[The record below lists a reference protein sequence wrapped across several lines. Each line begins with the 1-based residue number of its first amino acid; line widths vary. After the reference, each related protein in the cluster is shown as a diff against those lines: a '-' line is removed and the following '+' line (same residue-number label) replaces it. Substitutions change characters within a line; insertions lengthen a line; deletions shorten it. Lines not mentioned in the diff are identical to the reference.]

1 MIETQPMMVQ
11 ANLIPIN
18 KPLLD
23 EEEVK
28 VVSQILRSGAL
39 TGRTERIDSH
49 VGKFEKRFAEFV
61 KAKHAFAVNSGTSAL
76 YLSLL
81 ASGVGRKHEVIV
93 PSFTF
98 VSTAESVLLAG
109 AEPVFVDIHPQTY
122 NIDPDE
128 IEKAISRKTK
138 AIIPVDLYGLPAD
151 MKPIREIADD
161 HDLVVVEDA
170 AQAHGARYQG
180 LPTGRFAHLACW
192 SFYAS
197 KNMTTGEGG
206 MITTNDDRYQD
217 NIPYMRTHG
226 EKEEYV
232 STMLGG
238 NFRMPEMEAAIG
250 NVQLS
255 KLPAF
260 LQARNRNASRLAE
273 RLEDSETIQLP
284 TVSKGYKHSWYL
296 FTIKLKGA
304 NEKTRDQIVEKLRN
318 QGIGATVYYRCPIH
332 LMPLYSGFRTSSL
345 AHTEDAAK
353 HVISLPIHPAVT
365 PEQIDS
371 IAQSMQKV
379 LESKRDP

>member
-1 MIETQPMMVQ
+1 MIKTQRMMVL

-28 VVSQILRSGAL
+28 IVSHVLRSCAL
-39 TGRTERIDSH
+39 TGRTERVGSH
-49 VGKFEKRFAEFV
+49 VGKFEKRYAKFV
-61 KAKHAFAVNSGTSAL
+61 KAKHAFAVNSGTAAL

-81 ASGVGRKHEVIV
+81 ASGVERRHEVIV

-98 VSTAESVLLAG
+98 VSTAESVLLVG
-109 AEPVFVDIHPQTY
+109 AEPVFADIHPQTY
-122 NIDPDE
+122 NIDPDQ
-128 IEKAISRKTK
+128 IERAISTRTK

-161 HDLVVVEDA
+161 HNLVVVEDA
-170 AQAHGARYQG
+170 AQAHGAQYRG
-180 LPTGRFAHLACW
+180 HPTGHFAEVACW

-206 MITTNDDRYQD
+206 MITTNDDQYQD
-217 NIPYMRTHG
+217 VIPYMRTHG

-255 KLPAF
+255 KLPTF
-260 LQARNRNASRLAE
+260 LKARRQNASRLAE
-273 RLEDSETIQLP
+273 RLEDLETIQLP
-284 TVSKGYKHSWYL
+284 TVNKGFKHSWYL

-304 NEKTRDQIVEKLRN
+304 NEKTRDHIVEKLRN

-332 LMPLYSGFRTSSL
+332 LMPLYSGFRKGSL
-345 AHTEDAAK
+345 SNTEAAAK
-353 HVISLPIHPAVT
+353 LVLSLPIHPAVT
-365 PEQIDS
+365 SEQIDY
-371 IAQSMQKV
+371 IAQSMHSI
-379 LESKRDP
+379 LE